1 MMNDPIRIEEGFFKK
16 DIDKEFFPRDDFPIF
31 SSKERRGHTFIYF
44 DSAATTH
51 KPQKVVDAMNE
62 FYLRRYG
69 TVHRAVYELAA
80 KSTEEYNS
88 SREKVARFIKAAS
101 HEEIVFTSGTTDSI
115 NLVARSFGQ
124 AFLEAGDEVIISA
137 AEHHA
142 NIVPW
147 QMLVIEKNIK
157 LKVVP
162 VDDQGYFDVETFKKL
177 LSKKTKLVSVAY
189 MTNTTGTV
197 YPVQEIITLAH
208 EVGAKVLIDAAQ
220 AISHIPIDVQALD
233 ADFLAFS
240 AHKLYG
246 PTGVGILYGKKALLE
261 QMPPHKGGGDMI
273 TKVTFE
279 KTSYQKPPLR
289 FEAGTPMIAEVI
301 GLRAAIEY
309 VETLGFRQISSMET
323 MLLNRAMTKLK
334 EIPGLSILGTTAN
347 KGPII
352 TFHIQGFHPLDL
364 GTLLSLKG
372 ISIRTGQ
379 MCAEPILNRFGIAQA
394 MRISFGVYN
403 TVEEVDKFISLLQ
416 ETMLLIKPEMSY

>member
-1 MMNDPIRIEEGFFKK
+1 MNDPSGREEGFFKK
-16 DIDKEFFPRDDFPIF
+16 DIHQGWCPRGDFPIF
-31 SSKERRGHTFIYF
+31 SSKEIRGHTFIYF

-51 KPQKVVDAMNE
+51 KPHKVIGAMNE
-62 FYLRRYG
+62 FYVHRYG

-80 KSTEEYNS
+80 KATEEYNS
-88 SREKVARFIKAAS
+88 SRKKVARFINAVS
-101 HEEIVFTSGTTDSI
+101 NEEIVFTSGTTDSI

-124 AFLEAGDEVIISA
+124 AFLAAGDEVIISA

-147 QMLVIEKNIK
+147 QMLVIEKKIK

-162 VDDQGYFDVETFKKL
+162 VDDQGYFDLDTFKTL
-177 LSKKTKLVSVAY
+177 LSKRTKLVSVAY
-189 MTNTTGTV
+189 MTNTTGAI
-197 YPVQEIITLAH
+197 YPVGEIITLAH
-208 EVGAKVLIDAAQ
+208 EMGAKVLIDAAQ
-220 AISHIPIDVQALD
+220 AVGHMPIDVQAMN

-246 PTGVGILYGKKALLE
+246 PTGVGILYGKQALLE

-301 GLRAAIEY
+301 GLGAAIEY
-309 VETLGFRQISSMET
+309 VETLGFRQIGAIET
-323 MLLNRAMTKLK
+323 VLLNHATKKLK
-334 EIPGLSILGTTAN
+334 EIPGLSIIGTTAN
-347 KGPII
+347 KGPIV
-352 TFHIQGFHPLDL
+352 TFHIQGAHPLDV

-379 MCAEPILNRFGIAQA
+379 MCAEPILNRFGLAQA

-416 ETMLLIKPEMSY
+416 ETMLLIKPEISY